1 MTSSSRPRRVLPWT
15 LALLTLLPAA
25 AASVTAG
32 DESDMAPRRA
42 FLYEATDRW
51 WLDTSMAIGMLQD
64 PYPETRAL
72 AARVLAV
79 NPTPERLRL
88 LGEYA
93 RDTSAATRQQ
103 VMLAAGRMGRAGVDL
118 ARRGLSDRVPAVR
131 QAAAWAL
138 CQGGDPG
145 GLEIL
150 GHLLLVER
158 EEPVLETAL
167 ANLWRFSDAVWE
179 PHVARYATHTD
190 PLLRRAA
197 AYSLARSTSQRR
209 TAALLVL
216 ARDAEPVIR
225 ATAVGGLVR
234 GPVSGAEQG
243 ALLAALVDEDW
254 RVQVAACQALA
265 ARPERVLG
273 EAAGRRLAELWT
285 DDRAQLAV
293 AALGAAASHPE
304 AGDDATLDRLL
315 TEAEPWPAAAAL
327 AALAGRG
334 APEAAAR
341 VGSWLKEG
349 QEAWRRRAAAR
360 AIPRLASAIRAPLEA
375 RARADAAP
383 AVRLAWLEAL
393 PAEQV
398 ADHVEVLW
406 GVVDGDADPAVRAL
420 ALGRLQEAGAVTD
433 VDRALA
439 LARAWRGDALPDARA
454 TALAAALAAADT
466 AAERTQVRELA
477 AADPN
482 PAVGAIMAA
491 AAQREGL
498 TAPLGARDAR
508 HGGAWYRDLVR
519 WADSEHWLDVVT
531 VRGTFRIRLDA
542 RRAPVSCREVW
553 GLAEEGFYENLDFHR
568 VVPDFVVQ
576 GGDPRGDGWGGPG
589 FVLADEPSLV
599 PFDSWRVGLAT
610 SGPNTGGSQLF
621 VTLLPADHL
630 TGHYTNLGEVVAGR
644 EVLTRLEAGDRI
656 LRVETASGSEPPPPD
671 PVLLGELTWE
681 ELAAIPGWEG
691 ERAAYEPDEEA
702 IRRLR
707 TASEDYTVLAVLGS
721 WCSDSRREVSRLEKV
736 LEDVG
741 GEHFRLRLVGVD
753 RTRRVSD
760 PEDAALLD
768 ARAAERVP
776 TIVVTDADGR
786 ELGRV
791 VVETAGQP
799 LEQLLVA
806 TLAPVEGW

>member
-1 MTSSSRPRRVLPWT
+1 MGLSSRARRILPWT

-25 AASVTAG
+25 AISARAA
-32 DESDMAPRRA
+32 DESGMAPRRA

-51 WLDTSMAIGMLQD
+51 WLDTSMAMGMLQD
-64 PYPETRAL
+64 PYPETRTL

-88 LGEYA
+88 LEEYA
-93 RDTSAATRQQ
+93 EDTSAATRQQ
-103 VMLAAGRMGRAGVDL
+103 VMLAAGRLGRAGLGL
-118 ARRGLSDRVPAVR
+118 ALAGLRDRVPAVR
-131 QAAAWAL
+131 QAAAWAV
-138 CQGGDPG
+138 CQAGGG
-145 GLEIL
+145 RGLEEL
-150 GHLLLVER
+150 AHLLLVER
-158 EEPVLETAL
+158 DEPVLETAL
-167 ANLWRFSDAVWE
+167 ANLWRFSDALWE

-197 AYSLARSTSQRR
+197 AYSLARSTSPRR

-225 ATAVGGLVR
+225 ATAVSGLIR
-234 GPVSGAEQG
+234 GPLSDAEQG
-243 ALLAALVDEDW
+243 ALLTALVDEDW
-254 RVQVAACQALA
+254 RVRVAACRALA
-265 ARPERVLG
+265 AHPERALP

-293 AALGAAASHPE
+293 AALGAAAAHPE
-304 AGDDATLDRLL
+304 AGDDATLERLL

-341 VGSWLKEG
+341 VGAWLVGG
-349 QEAWRRRAAAR
+349 QEEWRRRAAGR
-360 AIPRLASAIRAPLEA
+360 AIPRLAPGTRAPLEA
-375 RARADAAP
+375 RALADPAP

-393 PAEQV
+393 PPEQV

-420 ALGRLQEAGAVTD
+420 ALEDLRGTGAVTD

-439 LARAWRGDALPDARA
+439 LARAWRGDDLPDARA
-454 TALAAALAAADT
+454 TALAAALAAAGT
-466 AAERTQVRELA
+466 AAQRKQVRELA

-491 AAQREGL
+491 AARREGVPVVL
-498 TAPLGARDAR
+498 PARPAR

-519 WADSEHWLDVVT
+519 WADEEHWLDVVT
-531 VRGTFRIRLDA
+531 VRGTFRIRLDSE
-542 RRAPVSCREVW
+542 RAPVSCREVW

-644 EVLTRLEAGDRI
+644 DVLTRLEAGDRI

-671 PVLLGELTWE
+671 PVLRGDLAWE
-681 ELAAIPGWEG
+681 ELAAVPGWEA
-691 ERAAYEPDEEA
+691 ERAAYEPDEGA
-702 IRRLR
+702 VRRLR
-707 TASEDYTVLAVLGS
+707 TASGSYTVLAVLGS
-721 WCSDSRREVSRLEKV
+721 WCSDSRREVPRLEKV
-736 LEDVG
+736 LAQVG
-741 GEHFRLRLVGVD
+741 GDHFQLRLVGVD

-760 PEDAALLD
+760 PGVAAVLG

-776 TIVVTDADGR
+776 TIVVTDADGQ

-791 VVETAGQP
+791 VETAEQP

-806 TLAPVEGW
+806 FLAPVEGW